1 MMNKKINYINTI
13 SFLFYL
19 IPVFLITGPFLPDLT
34 LSFIALTFLLY
45 SFYKKDN
52 YCYNS
57 LFFKSFVFFCIY
69 ILFFSLLSENIKL
82 SLESSLFYV
91 RFGIFSLA
99 ILFILKK
106 NKYFINITKNILFI
120 IFCVLLIDTL
130 YQLNFGKNIIGFE
143 YQNQN
148 FRLTSFFGK
157 DEVLGSYI
165 ARIFPFLISLIFLD
179 SYQKK
184 KNVNKKLIF
193 SISIISLIIVLLSG
207 ERTSLVLIV
216 MSFCIIGFSSR
227 NLKKIFLT
235 AMIFFSI
242 IATFLIMSDERI
254 KDRMITHPAQL
265 LGLNSNSERLFLFS
279 ETYEGHY
286 KIAYKMFKEKPL
298 FGHGTKIFRNFCQ
311 KKENFIADGA
321 CTTHPHNMYMQLL
334 AETGIFGFLFVLSL
348 FICISY
354 KLLENLISITF
365 RNKQIISEH
374 KMAIITFFFV
384 TLFPFSPSGNI
395 FGNWISI
402 IFYLPLGF
410 LLYIYD
416 VDKNTY
422 ES

>member
-1 MMNKKINYINTI
+1 
-13 SFLFYL
+13 
-19 IPVFLITGPFLPDLT
+19 
-34 LSFIALTFLLY
+34 
-45 SFYKKDN
+45 
-52 YCYNS
+52 
-57 LFFKSFVFFCIY
+57 
-69 ILFFSLLSENIKL
+69 
-82 SLESSLFYV
+82 
-91 RFGIFSLA
+91 
-99 ILFILKK
+99 
-106 NKYFINITKNILFI
+106 
-120 IFCVLLIDTL
+120 
-130 YQLNFGKNIIGFE
+130 
-143 YQNQN
+143 
-148 FRLTSFFGK
+148 
-157 DEVLGSYI
+157 
-165 ARIFPFLISLIFLD
+165 
-179 SYQKK
+179 
-184 KNVNKKLIF
+184 
-193 SISIISLIIVLLSG
+193 
-207 ERTSLVLIV
+207 
-216 MSFCIIGFSSR
+216 
-227 NLKKIFLT
+227 
-235 AMIFFSI
+235 MIFFSI